1 MTTPFVPTYRHFPTD
16 DPHNLEKQLVNQGV
30 QFGTAINN
38 RTISTFQLHV
48 DGDTQMLPN
57 GERWFPTAPQINTSP
72 QRLRDGFRLVV
83 QVSDATTLVVNHNI
97 PLINQQTRLYGDFF
111 DGTQWW
117 PLPYVDLVSV
127 TNQINVRV
135 TPTVGA
141 VSGQII
147 VTKGAGAPPA
157 ITLGIVVLEYL

>member
-1 MTTPFVPTYRHFPTD
+1 MTTPFVPVYRQFPTS
-16 DPHNLEKQLVNQGV
+16 DPHNLEKQLVNFHTQTN
-30 QFGTAINN
+30 TAVNN
-38 RTISTFQLHV
+38 RTIGEFQLHV
-48 DGDTQMLPN
+48 DGDSQMLPN
-57 GERWFPTAPQINTSP
+57 GERWFPTAAQSTTP
-72 QRLRDGFRLVV
+72 QRLRDGFRLTV
-83 QVSDATTLVVNHNI
+83 QVSDATTLIVNHNI

-117 PLPYVDLVSV
+117 PLPYVDLLSV

-141 VSGQII
+141 TSGQII